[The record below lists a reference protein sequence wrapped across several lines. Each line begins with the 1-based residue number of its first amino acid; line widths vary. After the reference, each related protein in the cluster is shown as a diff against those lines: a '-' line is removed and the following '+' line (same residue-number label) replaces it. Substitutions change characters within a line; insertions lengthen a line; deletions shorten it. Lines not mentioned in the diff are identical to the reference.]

1 MIPSAKI
8 AKRWS
13 EPPEKR
19 LRKPRTFEPAKFS
32 EMSLTAS
39 MLMPGAGMYAP
50 ARYSASIPAVKA
62 SFLRI
67 SGTLNAFRN
76 VLSTVGYSSISWQVP
91 PAASIFSRAVF
102 EKPWAC
108 TVSAFEISPWPRIF
122 TGTSRR
128 VARFFSRRASGV
140 TSDPLSKRAS
150 RSRRFTGWVC
160 VRNFSNGID
169 FFMCGPRSLRI
180 RMWIGV
186 WPPSKLILFFAPER
200 EPAPLW
206 PRPEVL
212 PVPEPSPRPTRL
224 RGLREPGAGFSEWSP
239 MRPCARGRAV
249 PGPERCCSAIYS
261 HQMLHRVH
269 QATDRRVI
277 FAFHSSPDLSQTKC
291 LQRLGVLA
299 ARARGRLHL
308 SDDELGHQAGAS
320 SGSPASPGTGLD

>member
-39 MLMPGAGMYAP
+39 TLMPGAGMYAP
-50 ARYSASIPAVKA
+50 ARYSASMPAVKA
-62 SFLRI
+62 SFFRI
-67 SGTLNAFRN
+67 SGTLNALRN
-76 VLSTVGYSSISWQVP
+76 VRSTGGYSSISWQVP
-91 PAASIFSRAVF
+91 PAASIFSRAVA

-108 TVSAFEISPWPRIF
+108 TVSAFDSSPWPRIL

-128 VARFFSRRASGV
+128 VARPFSRRASGV
-140 TSDPLSKRAS
+140 TSAPLSKRAS

-186 WPPSKLILFFAPER
+186 WPPSKLIFFFAPER

-212 PVPEPSPRPTRL
+212 PMPEPSPRPTRL
-224 RGLREPGAGFSEWSP
+224 RGLREPGVGFREWSP
-239 MRPCARGRAV
+239 MR
-249 PGPERCCSAIYS
+249 SAIDL
-261 HQMLHRVH
+261 HQMADRMDQSTNGGVVLPLDGT
-269 QATDRRVI
+269 TDL
-277 FAFHSSPDLSQTKC
+277 PETQC
-291 LQRLGVLA
+291 LQRLVLLPA
-299 ARARGRLHL
+299 GAGGGLHL
-308 SDDELGHQAGAS
+308 GDDELCHQAGAS
-320 SGSPASPGTGLD
+320 SVSEAS